1 MNILQTIFNDYYE
14 EIQYTLHP
22 RPVVMENIEKM
33 VNCGDPSYGGTMYG
47 CPHCGEL
54 KFSPFRCHSRF
65 CPTCGAK
72 YSLDRATAMSF
83 KLIRCTHRHCV
94 FTIDENLRH
103 FFLEDRSLLNCLFS
117 AVNSVISRMF
127 FEMNKSKN
135 FVPGFICVL
144 HTFGRPLEWNPHI
157 HCLITEGGFSDD
169 SFWRTVKHFS
179 YNYLRKAFQTAL
191 LNEMEAKIGPSF
203 KKVKSTIYH
212 KDKNGFYVY
221 AKPNLCDTDQV
232 SKYVSRYLGRPV
244 IALSRIDSYD
254 GESVTFHYN
263 KHEDNSFVR
272 KTIPAMDFIK
282 LLIQHIPDKQFKMI
296 RYYGLYA
303 RHREQDKK
311 LNRAVPGFKQRFF
324 LDFNKWRTLFLAS
337 LGYDPLEC
345 PKCKT
350 IMIPLELYFKH
361 KTVSLTELYEKV
373 KAKLHCRSGDSSA
386 CISPSSGAY

>member
-1 MNILQTIFNDYYE
+1 MNILQTIVNDFYE

-94 FTIDENLRH
+94 FTIDEDLRH

-127 FEMNKSKN
+127 FELNKSKN

-203 KKVKSTIYH
+203 KKVKSTIYD
-212 KDKNGFYVY
+212 KDKNDFYVY

-311 LNRAVPGFKQRFF
+311 LNRAVPGFKRRFF

-350 IMIPLELYFKH
+350 TMIPLELYFKH
-361 KTVSLTELYEKV
+361 KTVSLTELYERV
-373 KAKLHCRSGDSSA
+373 TAKLHCRSGDSSA